1 MTRVPVELYRCIV
14 ECVTDRKTLL
24 SLLLTNQVL
33 HDEAERVLYHDVSN
47 IFDIESYTLLLQRFI
62 SCPRVARLVRCF
74 HFLMRSHIAE
84 DHTCWKLLPIAL
96 RALTNLKMLV
106 FRSIGGSL
114 EAYIPSD
121 CACQLE
127 YLDWQCTSESKG
139 SELSHFLPTQHRLR
153 TIQNL
158 QWRSDYEVPPPTSL
172 PALSTLSGNYDAINA
187 LLPGR
192 TVTSLHWISDVKDV
206 RSPDVSELAEPLGN
220 LETFRLGGHH
230 ERPSLALL
238 AEHLSK
244 VKVLELF
251 GVKVRHRC
259 CGIRLS
265 IIDQCCYISLETLN
279 VLTNSHTSRSSRC
292 RRNGVL
298 PLMGPFLQETPRV
311 SCPSSLMPRQLCGT
325 WTLPSPCTGPSL
337 HIAKH
342 MIVGG
347 GTRRSL

>member
-33 HDEAERVLYHDVSN
+33 HDEAERVLYRDVSN

-84 DHTCWKLLPIAL
+84 DHMCWKLLPIAL

-172 PALSTLSGNYDAINA
+172 PALSTLSGNLDAIKA

-206 RSPDVSELAEPLGN
+206 RYPDVSELVEPLGN

-251 GVKVRHRC
+251 GVKPGDLEC
-259 CGIRLS
+259 
-265 IIDQCCYISLETLN
+265 IDKLPHLEELKVSTQWGSSVDGPISPRDAASVVSKLFDATPTLRY
-279 VLTNSHTSRSSRC
+279 VDIAQPVYWPISAFCQAYDRWWRDSSKP
-292 RRNGVL
+292 VTVQH
-298 PLMGPFLQETPRV
+298 F
-311 SCPSSLMPRQLCGT
+311 
-325 WTLPSPCTGPSL
+325 
-337 HIAKH
+337 AF
-342 MIVGG
+342 
-347 GTRRSL
+347 

>member
-33 HDEAERVLYHDVSN
+33 HDEAERVLYRDVSN

-62 SCPRVARLVRCF
+62 SCPRVARL
-74 HFLMRSHIAE
+74 
-84 DHTCWKLLPIAL
+84 LLPIAL

-172 PALSTLSGNYDAINA
+172 PALSTLSGNYDAIKA

-206 RSPDVSELAEPLGN
+206 RSPDVSELVEPLGN

-238 AEHLSK
+238 ADHLSN

-251 GVKVRHRC
+251 GVKPGDLECIDKLPHLEELKVSTQWGSSADGPISPRDARTVVSKLFDATPTL
-259 CGIRLS
+259 RTPLS
-265 IIDQCCYISLETLN
+265 QKFSLL
-279 VLTNSHTSRSSRC
+279 RS
-292 RRNGVL
+292 
-298 PLMGPFLQETPRV
+298 
-311 SCPSSLMPRQLCGT
+311 
-325 WTLPSPCTGPSL
+325 
-337 HIAKH
+337 I
-342 MIVGG
+342 
-347 GTRRSL
+347 

>member
-33 HDEAERVLYHDVSN
+33 HDEAERVLYRDVSN

-172 PALSTLSGNYDAINA
+172 PALSTLSGNYDAIKA

-206 RSPDVSELAEPLGN
+206 RSPDVSELVEPLGN
-220 LETFRLGGHH
+220 LETFRLGGYH

-238 AEHLSK
+238 ADHLSK

-251 GVKVRHRC
+251 GVKPGDLESIDKLPHLEELKVSTQLGSPIDGSISPRDAASVVSKLFAATPTLRFVDIAQPVYW
-259 CGIRLS
+259 GIPGFCPTYDRWWR
-265 IIDQCCYISLETLN
+265 D
-279 VLTNSHTSRSSRC
+279 SSKP
-292 RRNGVL
+292 VA
-298 PLMGPFLQETPRV
+298 V
-311 SCPSSLMPRQLCGT
+311 QLF
-325 WTLPSPCTGPSL
+325 
-337 HIAKH
+337 AF
-342 MIVGG
+342 
-347 GTRRSL
+347 

>member
-24 SLLLTNQVL
+24 SLLLTNHVL
-33 HDEAERVLYHDVSN
+33 HDEAERILYRDVSN
-47 IFDIESYTLLLQRFI
+47 IFDIES
-62 SCPRVARLVRCF
+62 
-74 HFLMRSHIAE
+74 

-121 CACQLE
+121 CACHVLP
-127 YLDWQCTSESKG
+127 ESKG

-158 QWRSDYEVPPPTSL
+158 QWRPDYQVPPPSSL
-172 PALSTLSGNYDAINA
+172 PALSTLSGNYDAIKA

-206 RSPDVSELAEPLGN
+206 RHPDVSELVEPLGN

-251 GVKVRHRC
+251 GVKPGDLEC
-259 CGIRLS
+259 
-265 IIDQCCYISLETLN
+265 IDKLPHLEELKVSTQWGSSSNGPISPRDAASVVSKLFDSAPALQYVDIAQPVYWPIPAFCQAYDRWWRGSTKPETIQHLA
-279 VLTNSHTSRSSRC
+279 
-292 RRNGVL
+292 
-298 PLMGPFLQETPRV
+298 F
-311 SCPSSLMPRQLCGT
+311 
-325 WTLPSPCTGPSL
+325 
-337 HIAKH
+337 
-342 MIVGG
+342 
-347 GTRRSL
+347 